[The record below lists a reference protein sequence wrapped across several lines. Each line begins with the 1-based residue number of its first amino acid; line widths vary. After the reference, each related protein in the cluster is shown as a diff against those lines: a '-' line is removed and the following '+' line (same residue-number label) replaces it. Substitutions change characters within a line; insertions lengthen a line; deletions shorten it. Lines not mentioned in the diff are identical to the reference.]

1 MSFNRDVAEKIE
13 SHHCWAGFYKVEA
26 SGNILE
32 RWWAD
37 FATENISYSL
47 INGTFWFLFSDNDRI
62 SEILKLLFY
71 EQFMTVGKVGKAR
84 RCPKTRG
91 GLPNFKRFAT
101 EAGISPSISFMTQKR
116 LKYISAIPILSE
128 KRTRFFSCNWPSY
141 DVRLSIACN

>member
-13 SHHCWAGFYKVEA
+13 SHHCWAGFCKVEA
-26 SGNILE
+26 SDNILE

-47 INGTFWFLFSDNDRI
+47 INGTFWFLFSDTDRI
-62 SEILKLLFY
+62 SQILKLLFY
-71 EQFMTVGKVGKAR
+71 EQFMTEVGKAR

-101 EAGISPSISFMTQKR
+101 EARISPSISFMTQKR

-128 KRTRFFSCNWPSY
+128 KRTRIFSCNSLSY